1 MRSVNFKNDRGSTM
15 VEFII
20 LGVLLQALVLTAG
33 LGLIAMQHKQLAAE
47 AMARHALRSLLLHRV
62 PMAVTADDLA
72 QQFRISESYQL
83 QLECSDTCTTPGDI
97 AVLKVSI
104 GQVSAE
110 ASMVVPQ

>member
-1 MRSVNFKNDRGSTM
+1 
-15 VEFII
+15 
-20 LGVLLQALVLTAG
+20 
-33 LGLIAMQHKQLAAE
+33 
-47 AMARHALRSLLLHRV
+47 
-62 PMAVTADDLA
+62 MAVTADDLA